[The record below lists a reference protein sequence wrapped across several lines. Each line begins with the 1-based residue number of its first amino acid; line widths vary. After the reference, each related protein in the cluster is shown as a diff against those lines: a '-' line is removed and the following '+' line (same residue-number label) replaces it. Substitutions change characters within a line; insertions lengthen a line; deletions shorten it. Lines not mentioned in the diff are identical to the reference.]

1 MITVAVA
8 AMIPAIATA
17 HSGESYVVCNLDPN
31 GDNFL
36 ALRTCGAT
44 KCEML
49 MELGPNTGLLAIEP
63 YSGSRWREVT
73 VLSGAYMLP
82 VGPDGWVYDKY
93 ICEVAD

>member
-1 MITVAVA
+1 MIGLAVVVL
-8 AMIPAIATA
+8 MPAIATA

-36 ALRTCGAT
+36 ALRACGAT

-49 MELGPNTGLLAIEP
+49 MKLGPNTGLLAI
-63 YSGSRWREVT
+63 
-73 VLSGAYMLP
+73 
-82 VGPDGWVYDKY
+82 GPDGWVYDKY